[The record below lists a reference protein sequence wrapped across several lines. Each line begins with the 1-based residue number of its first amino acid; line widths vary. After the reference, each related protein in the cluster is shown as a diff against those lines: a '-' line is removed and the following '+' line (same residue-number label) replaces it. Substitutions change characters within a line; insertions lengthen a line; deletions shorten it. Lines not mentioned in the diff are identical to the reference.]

1 MESTNIR
8 NLSDNITIGVALYI
22 NHTLISDKERQ
33 KIHHPK
39 NEDYVPGRYL
49 YADGILAHIK
59 ERKFLMKTKIKILI
73 FGMVC
78 MIVGVSG
85 CKKMETSVKE
95 ETNQET
101 ELVEFPEYYEKTYD
115 KLNFKTEILVPEEAD
130 VNRLERLVGKR
141 AEYDMDLAYDVFFKN
156 TEVREIHEG
165 NVLGDNGKM
174 LKYKDYIGTNKETLY
189 LNGESLTFSLPF
201 SNYIFRCVYPESGRS
216 QYNLDK
222 YELNGELEFMSAD
235 DVYEQILSV
244 LNRIGF
250 EEDMDF
256 IPAIYAMDYKI
267 LEQEECA
274 FDMDGNEDTSKYKD
288 SWNEQDSCYY
298 CFVRQKIEGLPLY
311 YVYGNVM
318 KNVEVCYTGIEMIYS
333 EGGIQ
338 RLDLDK
344 LFEIDNSKEKKPV
357 SLLTLDELTEKVE
370 KQYEMIIS
378 DNIFEV
384 NKMKLYMMAQK
395 NTENSYDVF
404 PVWILFMEQIQI
416 DGGEEIRTPL
426 QSVIDAETGEI
437 IS

>member
-1 MESTNIR
+1 M
-8 NLSDNITIGVALYI
+8 
-22 NHTLISDKERQ
+22 
-33 KIHHPK
+33 
-39 NEDYVPGRYL
+39 
-49 YADGILAHIK
+49 
-59 ERKFLMKTKIKILI
+59 
-73 FGMVC
+73 
-78 MIVGVSG
+78 
-85 CKKMETSVKE
+85 
-95 ETNQET
+95 
-101 ELVEFPEYYEKTYD
+101 
-115 KLNFKTEILVPEEAD
+115 
-130 VNRLERLVGKR
+130 
-141 AEYDMDLAYDVFFKN
+141 
-156 TEVREIHEG
+156 
-165 NVLGDNGKM
+165 
-174 LKYKDYIGTNKETLY
+174 
-189 LNGESLTFSLPF
+189 
-201 SNYIFRCVYPESGRS
+201 
-216 QYNLDK
+216 
-222 YELNGELEFMSAD
+222 
-235 DVYEQILSV
+235 
-244 LNRIGF
+244 
-250 EEDMDF
+250 
-256 IPAIYAMDYKI
+256 
-267 LEQEECA
+267 
-274 FDMDGNEDTSKYKD
+274 
-288 SWNEQDSCYY
+288 
-298 CFVRQKIEGLPLY
+298 Y